1 MDTPNANVAL
11 SSFDRIS
18 GSNFQPITQPY
29 NNFRLINSGGNIVQG
44 QLNHISLTE
53 VSLPYC
59 TPTIITGKNDRITFY
74 PYRLNTDG
82 TVIAVAVNG
91 EIIIPQGF
99 YTAAELVAALNDP
112 SNIPQDDPLNPAPP
126 GYLTRPDVTFALNPV
141 TNAISVTNPNV
152 YQFGVTTA
160 PFYYIDVGQ
169 YASINPVTQGQRTA
183 YSAPNLWFNLGM
195 RNVLAN
201 YPTKSGIGGGGGVPI
216 LYPALI
222 PVNVPLSLIASLSAP
237 LQPWSNGAFNLIKGA
252 PYTGLYTDYVDIVS
266 STLCQAQYV
275 RDTTTTQASRKRDII
290 ARLPVCNNISL
301 LNSIEQGSRPF
312 NIFRQYPVPK
322 VMKWTADRSLDAIDL
337 QLFDMFGEAL
347 PTSFTLTGSLDL
359 GIGPPVTNSVVSY
372 ADAGAADYILTFHV
386 HEPKD
391 AEQNA
396 NIGYSY

>member
-18 GSNFQPITQPY
+18 GSNFAPITQPY

-59 TPTIITGKNDRITFY
+59 TPTIITGINDTITLY
-74 PYRLNTDG
+74 PYQLNADG
-82 TVIAVAVNG
+82 TVIAVAENPTIV
-91 EIIIPQGF
+91 IPQGF
-99 YTAAELVAALNDP
+99 YTAAELVTALNDP

-126 GYLTRPDVTFALNPV
+126 GYLTRPDVTFTLDTVSNAIRV
-141 TNAISVTNPNV
+141 TNTNV
-152 YQFGVTTA
+152 YLAGVSAA

-169 YASINPVTQGQRTA
+169 YASIDAVTQGQRTA
-183 YSAPNLWFNLGM
+183 YSSPNLWFNLGM

-201 YPTKSGIGGGGGVPI
+201 YPTESGVGGGGGVPI

-222 PVNVPLSLIASLSAP
+222 PTNVPLSLIASLSAP
-237 LQPWSNGAFNLIKGA
+237 LQPWSNGIFNQIVGA
-252 PYTGLYTDYVDIVS
+252 PYTGSYTDYVDIVS

-312 NIFRQYPVPK
+312 TIFRQYPVPK

-337 QLFDMFGEAL
+337 QLFDMFGQPL
-347 PTSFTLTGSLDL
+347 PTTFTLTGLRDL
-359 GIGPPVTNSVVSY
+359 GPIPGIENSTLIIGN
-372 ADAGAADYILTFHV
+372 AGSADYTITFHV

-391 AEQNA
+391 SLQSQ